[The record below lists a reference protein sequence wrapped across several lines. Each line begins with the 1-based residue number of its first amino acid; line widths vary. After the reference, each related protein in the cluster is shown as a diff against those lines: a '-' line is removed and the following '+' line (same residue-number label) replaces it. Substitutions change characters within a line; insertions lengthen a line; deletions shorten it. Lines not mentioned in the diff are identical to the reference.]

1 MRWSTGATFG
11 TAVAA
16 AAVLVGTAVLPAAA
30 AEPDLPVPYGFA
42 SALVAAVAAPNS
54 DPPGAND
61 FGCTP
66 SAEHPDPVVLV
77 HGLSATKTTNW
88 QTMAPLLANAGYCVF
103 ALTYGV
109 PDGAVFPQ
117 DQVGGFTR
125 MEDSAQELDAFV
137 AEVLAATGA
146 ERVDLVGHSE
156 GTLMPQ
162 YWLQFLGGAAVTDDY
177 VAVTPLYDGTLAD
190 PLPVEALA
198 EGLGVR
204 EPAEAVVEPLCA
216 SCPQF
221 VSGSEYLTRMQAEG
235 TKVPGVTY
243 TTVLTRY
250 DELVVPYTSGLLDG
264 ATNIVVQDGCEIDLS
279 DHVSIISTER
289 TGQIILNA
297 LDPATAQDPPC
308 RPSLPGLGNE
318 PLAGVVPGPG
328 LPVLG

>member
-16 AAVLVGTAVLPAAA
+16 AAVLVGAAVLPAAA
-30 AEPDLPVPYGFA
+30 AESDLPVPYGFA
-42 SALVAAVAAPNS
+42 SALVAELAAPNS
-54 DPPGAND
+54 DPPGSND
-61 FGCTP
+61 PDCEPT
-66 SAEHPDPVVLV
+66 AEHPDPVVLV
-77 HGLSATKTTNW
+77 HGLIATKTTNW
-88 QTMAPLLANAGYCVF
+88 QTMSPLLANEGYCVF
-103 ALTYGV
+103 ALTYGEPGGLV
-109 PDGAVFPQ
+109 PPGL
-117 DQVGGFTR
+117 VGGLTR
-125 MEDSAQELDAFV
+125 MEESARELDAFV
-137 AEVLAATGA
+137 DDVLAATGA

-177 VAVTPLYDGTLAD
+177 VAVTPLYDGTAAD
-190 PLPVEALA
+190 PLPVAALA
-198 EGLGVR
+198 AALGVR
-204 EPAEAVVEPLCA
+204 EPVGGLVEPLCA

-235 TKVPGVTY
+235 TTVPGVTY

-250 DELVVPYTSGLLDG
+250 DELVVPYTSGLLAG

-289 TGQIILNA
+289 TGQIVLNA
-297 LDPATAQDPPC
+297 LDPANAEDPPC
-308 RPSLPGLGNE
+308 RPSLPALGNE
-318 PLAGVVPGPG
+318 PLAGVVPGLG